1 MKINQSPLD
10 SSSVSQLGRTP
21 GVEPGGAGKSALTR
35 SDRDRV
41 QLSDLSARLLA
52 SADTGASDRAARV
65 QQISSDVRGGRYQV
79 DAVELSR
86 RLVDEA
92 IRQ

>member
-1 MKINQSPLD
+1 MKINQSGLD
-10 SSSVSQLGRTP
+10 SAGVSQLGKTP
-21 GVEPGGAGKSALTR
+21 GVRSGGTEKGGLTR
-35 SDRDRV
+35 PDRDRV

-52 SADTGASDRAARV
+52 SGEAGASDRAARV
-65 QQISSDVRGGRYQV
+65 QQLSSDVRGGRYQV
-79 DAVELSR
+79 DAVELGR